1 MIGLSKD
8 QIILLHNMIYE
19 RYGGDVGI
27 LNENMLD
34 SALQTPF
41 QTFGG
46 VDLIPDTKE
55 KIVRLAYGLI
65 KNHAFRDGN
74 KRIGALVLLMLLELN
89 GYHVK
94 ATNAEFADI
103 IMGVAASEKDEDD
116 LLKWVDKH
124 LISAFE
130 QRLNAAGIRMRVC
143 EKRTPEEIEKTL
155 EAIYETGVMPDQ
167 YEEYQ
172 CETFEDLID
181 FCRDNKVDVVFA
193 EPREDESY
201 LLKAYYLN
209 KCYIYDQGDLHD

>member
-1 MIGLSKD
+1 MIGLSKK
-8 QIILLHNMIYE
+8 QIVLLHNIIYE
-19 RYGGDVGI
+19 RYGGDVGV

-46 VDLIPDTKE
+46 EELIPETRD

-116 LLKWVDKH
+116 LLNWVEAH
-124 LISAFE
+124 LISAIE
-130 QRLNAAGIRMRVC
+130 QRLNATGIRLRIC
-143 EKRTPEEIEKTL
+143 EKHTPEEIEKTL
-155 EAIYETGVMPDQ
+155 EAIYETGVRPDQ
-167 YEEYQ
+167 YEENT
-172 CETFEDLID
+172 CESLDELIN
-181 FCRDNKVDVVFA
+181 FCKNNKVDVVFA
-193 EPREDESY
+193 EPQEDEGY
-201 LLKAYYLN
+201 FLKAYCLN
-209 KCYIYDQGDLHD
+209 KCYIYDQGDRYN